1 MIPQNDIKNIN
12 ITDDDIQTNVTYGI
26 DFENKRMIGKID
38 NLKALEQAILMILST
53 ARYENIIFS
62 FNYGNELS
70 NIIGHDF
77 EFIKSEAERYVKEA
91 ILADSRF
98 KEIEYYENNPTEVLP
113 MCSNEERFREPDKY
127 AVMKKGAKRAIKL
140 YDNHE
145 DAKNHAS
152 TDDNLYIEV
161 RPGTDKKCLEY
172 CNVCQFCDYWKNN
185 YKDKEVK

>member
-12 ITDDDIQTNVTYGI
+12 ITADDIQTNVTYGI

-38 NLKALEQAILMILST
+38 NLKALEQATLMILST

-98 KEIEYYENNPTEVLP
+98 KEIVDFDIQRSGVDSCTMYFKVVTNEGVISIEKEVL
-113 MCSNEERFREPDKY
+113 
-127 AVMKKGAKRAIKL
+127 A
-140 YDNHE
+140 
-145 DAKNHAS
+145 
-152 TDDNLYIEV
+152 
-161 RPGTDKKCLEY
+161 
-172 CNVCQFCDYWKNN
+172 
-185 YKDKEVK
+185 